1 MKRLLSRGAV
11 LGVALLLAGC
21 SAALIS
27 DTDGNNNNNPIDP
40 GLGAVQVTQDPYT
53 RATITWTE
61 PEGTTGYELRVCEA
75 GDAAPTWNECPPA
88 AEQPTP
94 CGENQV
100 CEQVIPNLGLKT
112 YRAYLS
118 YKVGSNRSEPAVVDI
133 DARFKLARYRGT
145 ADSPR
150 LGGSLALGDLDDD
163 GNKDLA
169 VAGFGTPAGVVVFKG
184 GRDFLRSTAGLP
196 VSMARFHLAD
206 MAFAGIQIGDLTC
219 DGSNDLLING
229 FHTDAWVT
237 PDSITWSG
245 ELDFHDFF
253 RIGGFALGQNPHLP
267 AIADLLGSGCPELVM
282 GYPAAANIFGQL
294 EAGELDHI
302 VGGIAGD
309 IGNFGNPASGFAVL
323 QGGDVE
329 THLGYYAYGVG
340 DVDGNGQEEVVFAEQ
355 YNYPHDPIPN
365 VSLKFLAHDGANYV
379 ALPEAPDY
387 LMEFNETRT
396 YATLGGDL
404 GTFAGPLGDINDDG
418 IGDFYIS
425 YLTADPGAVISVF
438 LGQRDDLGWRP
449 ADFTLESADL
459 VDKFGAALLSESFGA
474 GGLAADDFDHDGSVE
489 LLAGSLERIY
499 VFRYNEETL
508 DYEPGEILN
517 YPCIGIQVWDFNQ
530 DAYNDILCGNLDI
543 GASGA
548 ADFRY

>member
-1 MKRLLSRGAV
+1 
-11 LGVALLLAGC
+11 
-21 SAALIS
+21 
-27 DTDGNNNNNPIDP
+27 
-40 GLGAVQVTQDPYT
+40 
-53 RATITWTE
+53 
-61 PEGTTGYELRVCEA
+61 
-75 GDAAPTWNECPPA
+75 
-88 AEQPTP
+88 
-94 CGENQV
+94 
-100 CEQVIPNLGLKT
+100 
-112 YRAYLS
+112 
-118 YKVGSNRSEPAVVDI
+118 
-133 DARFKLARYRGT
+133 
-145 ADSPR
+145 
-150 LGGSLALGDLDDD
+150 
-163 GNKDLA
+163 
-169 VAGFGTPAGVVVFKG
+169 
-184 GRDFLRSTAGLP
+184 
-196 VSMARFHLAD
+196 
-206 MAFAGIQIGDLTC
+206 
-219 DGSNDLLING
+219 
-229 FHTDAWVT
+229 
-237 PDSITWSG
+237 
-245 ELDFHDFF
+245 
-253 RIGGFALGQNPHLP
+253 
-267 AIADLLGSGCPELVM
+267 M

-309 IGNFGNPASGFAVL
+309 IGNFGNPASGFAVF

-404 GTFAGPLGDINDDG
+404 GTFAGPLGDINADG